1 MDYRGQKETELD
13 QFINFYSSTSYS
25 DESKARTS
33 RDGEQR
39 QELGDLEVMV
49 DSPY

>member
-25 DESKARTS
+25 DESKW
-33 RDGEQR
+33 EQVGMENR
-39 QELGDLEVMV
+39 GKSWEIWR
-49 DSPY
+49 

>member
-1 MDYRGQKETELD
+1 MDYRGQKEIELD

-25 DESKARTS
+25 DESKVRIS

-39 QELGDLEVMV
+39 QDLGDFGGNV